1 MARTLFL
8 GNTQSEITPFHH
20 RYINEFIEQV

>member
-1 MARTLFL
+1 MARILFL
-8 GNTQSEITPFHH
+8 GKAQSEITPFHH